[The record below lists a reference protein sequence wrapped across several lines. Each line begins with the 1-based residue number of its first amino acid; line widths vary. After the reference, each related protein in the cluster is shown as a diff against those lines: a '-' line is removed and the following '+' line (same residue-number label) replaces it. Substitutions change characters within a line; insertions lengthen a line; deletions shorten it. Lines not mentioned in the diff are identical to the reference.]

1 MPMKKR
7 SDTRSDAPTAGPM
20 SSISAP
26 GLHRQI
32 AEKAYELFQNRGRV
46 HGHDLDDWVEA
57 ERQVMTTLAG
67 RTVPTEPTRRRSP
80 SPVRS
85 VPRAE
90 R

>member
-1 MPMKKR
+1 MRK
-7 SDTRSDAPTAGPM
+7 PM
-20 SSISAP
+20 SLISNP

-32 AEKAYELFQNRGRV
+32 AEKAYELFQNRGHV

-57 ERQVMTTLAG
+57 ERHVMATLGA
-67 RTVPTEPTRRRSP
+67 RTVSTEPPSRRSP